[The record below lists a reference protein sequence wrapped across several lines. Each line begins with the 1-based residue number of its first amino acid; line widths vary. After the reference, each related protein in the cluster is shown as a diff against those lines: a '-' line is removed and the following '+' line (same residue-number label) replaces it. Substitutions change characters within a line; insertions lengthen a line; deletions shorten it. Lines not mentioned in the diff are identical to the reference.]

1 MRALGRWLHFVAM
14 GADSE
19 RFSTVATVERGRSGD
34 TGAATGHEGAP
45 SAPEGPTDFSEAA
58 DAGRRRFVWASVVA
72 TALSAVPLVW
82 IFWNL
87 PQTAQSASGSIHEN
101 NYYEMQARA
110 IFHGHLWVAN
120 GALGIEGFIHAGR
133 QYTYFGL
140 FPSILRMPILL
151 VTSSLDGKLTD
162 PFITMAWLLTGLFA
176 ALLLWRVRVM
186 VRGSAGM
193 GWLETV
199 SYGVVMAT
207 ILAGTVFMLL
217 AAEPDVFEEDLAWSI
232 CLTVGSLFALLG
244 ILERPSWRR
253 VTLAGLLILA
263 ANLDRVTTGWACVGA
278 AVLIAAWFGLGRGGK
293 EHRRW
298 TIPVAAA
305 GLVPLA
311 VGCAVNYAKFG
322 VLFGVSNYDQVFTQ
336 VNAYR
341 RKFLASN
348 HNAEAGLHF
357 IPSALLAYLR
367 PDGIRFTNVFPFITL
382 PAGPPANLGGVL
394 FDRRYRTA
402 SLTASMPLLFLLSCW
417 GVVTAYRPRPVGRV
431 ALTRIPLLAA
441 AIAGAALF
449 VWGYI
454 APRYLADFVPF
465 LVLGSAVAMA
475 DIWRRLDGKRRP
487 RRLRWASVIG
497 VVGLFTIV
505 ANVGMALTPNEEWD
519 TAEARHYVAV
529 QEAISNVTGHP
540 LDAHVRRGS
549 SLPPWGPADQLFVVG
564 KCDGLYVS
572 NGETFVTV
580 PDQQYHRD
588 TWLEVERGHRFL
600 HTYRV
605 SIHRPAPDS
614 RITQQLL
621 RAGSTTVSVMLT
633 PTAHSDLFHLYV
645 ARTAP
650 GRTIYGFSA
659 FVRPDT
665 SHQVVVVT
673 DPAKH
678 MTTGTIDGH
687 LLMAM
692 PLNGGAPIVDSGS
705 SDSPGPSPA
714 LSVVD
719 ETASSPQPTLCQGL
733 NG

>member
-1 MRALGRWLHFVAM
+1 M
-14 GADSE
+14 GEDNE
-19 RFSTVATVERGRSGD
+19 RLSTVATVDRGPIGD
-34 TGAATGHEGAP
+34 TGVATGQDGVP
-45 SAPEGPTDFSEAA
+45 SAPDGPTDWSEAA
-58 DAGRRRFVWASVVA
+58 ASGRRRFVWASVVA
-72 TALSAVPLVW
+72 TALSALPLVW

-87 PQTAQSASGSIHEN
+87 PQTAGAASGPIHEN

-140 FPSILRMPILL
+140 FPSLLRMPILL

-162 PFITMAWLLTGLFA
+162 PFIMLAWLLTGLFA
-176 ALLLWRVRVM
+176 SLLVWRVRVLA
-186 VRGSAGM
+186 RGSAGM

-199 SYGVVMAT
+199 SYGVLMAT

-244 ILERPSWRR
+244 VLERPSWRR

-278 AVLIAAWFGLGRGGK
+278 AVLIAVWFGLGRGGR

-298 TIPVAAA
+298 AVPVAAT
-305 GLVPLA
+305 GLVPLV

-322 VLFGVSNYDQVFTQ
+322 VLFGVSNFDQVFTQ

-341 RKFLASN
+341 RTFLASN
-348 HNAEAGLHF
+348 HNSEAGIHF
-357 IPSALLAYLR
+357 IPSTLLAYLR
-367 PDGIRFTNVFPFITL
+367 PDGIRFTSVFPFITL
-382 PAGPPANLGGVL
+382 PAGPPPALGGVL

-465 LVLGSAVAMA
+465 LVLASAVAMA
-475 DIWRRLDGKRRP
+475 DIWRRLDGGRRP
-487 RRLRWASVIG
+487 VRLMTAVVIA
-497 VVGLFTIV
+497 VVGVFTIT

-519 TAEARHYVAV
+519 TAEVLHYVAV
-529 QEAISNVTGHP
+529 QKAISDVTGHP
-540 LDAHVRRGS
+540 LDAHVQRGS
-549 SLPPWGPADQLFVVG
+549 SAASVGPGRSALHRGEVRRPLRLQRRELRHRSGPAVPPQHLDGGGAGPPVPAHLSHLHTPTDSRHHGLPAARPGREQHGVGDPQAELCTPICSTSTWPGPAPGVWSTAFPPWCGRALPIRW
-564 KCDGLYVS
+564 S
-572 NGETFVTV
+572 WS
-580 PDQQYHRD
+580 P
-588 TWLEVERGHRFL
+588 
-600 HTYRV
+600 
-605 SIHRPAPDS
+605 IRP
-614 RITQQLL
+614 
-621 RAGSTTVSVMLT
+621 ST
-633 PTAHSDLFHLYV
+633 
-645 ARTAP
+645 
-650 GRTIYGFSA
+650 
-659 FVRPDT
+659 
-665 SHQVVVVT
+665 
-673 DPAKH
+673 
-678 MTTGTIDGH
+678 
-687 LLMAM
+687 
-692 PLNGGAPIVDSGS
+692 
-705 SDSPGPSPA
+705 
-714 LSVVD
+714 
-719 ETASSPQPTLCQGL
+719 
-733 NG
+733 

>member
-1 MRALGRWLHFVAM
+1 M
-14 GADSE
+14 GDDNE
-19 RFSTVATVERGRSGD
+19 RLSTVATVDRGPIGD
-34 TGAATGHEGAP
+34 TGAATAQDGAS
-45 SAPEGPTDFSEAA
+45 SAPDGQIDWSEAVA
-58 DAGRRRFVWASVVA
+58 SGRRRFVWGSVVA
-72 TALSAVPLVW
+72 TALSALPLIW

-87 PQTAQSASGSIHEN
+87 PQTAAAASGPVHEN

-110 IFHGHLWVAN
+110 MFHGHLWVAN
-120 GALGIEGFIHAGR
+120 GSLGIEGFIHAGR

-162 PFITMAWLLTGLFA
+162 PFITLAWLLTGLFA
-176 ALLLWRVRVM
+176 SLLIWRVRVL
-186 VRGSAGM
+186 VRGPAAM

-199 SYGVVMAT
+199 SYGVLMAT
-207 ILAGTVFMLL
+207 IMAGTVFMLL

-244 ILERPSWRR
+244 VLERPSWRR

-278 AVLIAAWFGLGRGGK
+278 SVLMAVWFGLGWGGR
-293 EHRRW
+293 ENRRW
-298 TIPVAAA
+298 ALPVAAA
-305 GLVPLA
+305 GLVPLV

-322 VLFGVSNYDQVFTQ
+322 VPFGVSNFDQVFTQ

-348 HNAEAGLHF
+348 HNSEAGVHF
-357 IPSALLAYLR
+357 IPSTMLAYLR
-367 PDGIRFTNVFPFITL
+367 PDGIRFTSVFPFITL
-382 PAGPPANLGGVL
+382 PASPPAALGGVL

-417 GVVTAYRPRPVGRV
+417 GVVTAYRSRAAGRV

-465 LVLGSAVAMA
+465 LVLASAVAMA
-475 DIWRRLDGKRRP
+475 DIWRRLDGRRRP
-487 RRLRWASVIG
+487 VRLTTSVVIG
-497 VVGLFTIV
+497 VLGVFTIA

-519 TAEARHYVAV
+519 TAEVRHYVAV
-529 QEAISNVTGHP
+529 QKAISNVTGHP
-540 LDAHVRRGS
+540 IDAHVQRGS
-549 SLPPWGPADQLFVVG
+549 SLPPWGPADQLFIVG
-564 KCDGLYVS
+564 KCDALYVS
-572 NGETFVTV
+572 NGESFVTV
-580 PDQQYHRD
+580 PDQQYHRN
-588 TWLEVERGHRFL
+588 TWMVVERGHRFQ
-600 HTYRV
+600 HSYRI
-605 SIHRPAPDS
+605 SIQRPTPGTIAAPS
-614 RITQQLL
+614 QQLV
-621 RAGSTTVSVMLT
+621 RAGNNTVSVILT
-633 PTAHSDLFHLYV
+633 PSANADLFHLYV
-645 ARTAP
+645 ARSGP
-650 GRTIYGFSA
+650 GRMIYGFPA
-659 FVRPDT
+659 LVRPGT

-678 MTTGTIDGH
+678 LTTGAVDGQ
-687 LLMAM
+687 LLMSTS
-692 PLNGGAPIVDSGS
+692 LNGGAPVVDYGS
-705 SDSPGPSPA
+705 SRSPGPSPA

-719 ETASSPQPTLCQGL
+719 ETVSSPQPTLCQSLAG
-733 NG
+733 

>member
-1 MRALGRWLHFVAM
+1 M
-14 GADSE
+14 GEDTE
-19 RFSTVATVERGRSGD
+19 RLSTVATVDREPIGDADATEGYSGLHQPPPGDPTERSEA
-34 TGAATGHEGAP
+34 AATGL
-45 SAPEGPTDFSEAA
+45 
-58 DAGRRRFVWASVVA
+58 RRFVWASVVA
-72 TALSAVPLVW
+72 TGLSAVPLIW

-87 PQTAQSASGSIHEN
+87 PQTAQAASGPIHEN

-110 IFHGHLWVAN
+110 MFHGHLWIPN

-140 FPSILRMPILL
+140 FPSILRMPILI

-162 PFITMAWLLTGLFA
+162 PFITLAWLLTSLFA
-176 ALLLWRVRVM
+176 ALLIWRVRVM
-186 VRGSAGM
+186 ARGSIGM

-199 SYGVVMAT
+199 SYGVLMAT
-207 ILAGTVFMLL
+207 VLAGTVFMLL

-244 ILERPSWRR
+244 ILERPSRRR
-253 VTLAGLLILA
+253 VVLAGLLILA

-278 AVLIAAWFGLGRGGK
+278 AVLIAAWFALGRGG
-293 EHRRW
+293 EENRRW
-298 TIPVAAA
+298 AVPVAAV

-322 VLFGVSNYDQVFTQ
+322 VFFGVSNFDQVFTQ

-341 RKFLASN
+341 RRFLASN
-348 HNAEAGLHF
+348 HNAEYGVHF
-357 IPSALLAYLR
+357 IPSTLLAYLR
-367 PDGIRFTNVFPFITL
+367 PDGIRFTDVFPFITL
-382 PAGPPANLGGVL
+382 PSGPPTALSGIL

-417 GVVTAYRPRPVGRV
+417 GVVASYRRRPIGQM
-431 ALTRIPLLAA
+431 ALARIPLFAA
-441 AIAGAALF
+441 AIAAAALF

-465 LVLGSAVAMA
+465 LVLASAVAMA
-475 DIWRRLDGKRRP
+475 DIWQRLQGRTRP
-487 RRLRWASVIG
+487 ARLTSATFIWI
-497 VVGLFTIV
+497 VGFFTIA

-540 LDAHVRRGS
+540 LESHVERGS

-564 KCDGLYVS
+564 NCNGLYVS

-580 PDQQYHRD
+580 PDQQYHRN
-588 TWLEVERGHRFL
+588 TWMVVERGHQFL
-600 HTYRV
+600 HTYRISIRRPTPGATV
-605 SIHRPAPDS
+605 SVS
-614 RITQQLL
+614 LL
-621 RAGSTTVSVMLT
+621 RAGTTTVSVMLT
-633 PTAHSDLFHLYV
+633 PTAHADQFNLYV

-650 GRTIYGFSA
+650 GRTIYGYPA
-659 FVRPDT
+659 LVRPGT

-678 MTTGTIDGH
+678 VTSGAVDGQA
-687 LLMAM
+687 LMSAS
-692 PLNGGAPIVDSGS
+692 LNGGEPIVDSGS
-705 SDSPGPSPA
+705 SNSPGPSRA

-719 ETASSPQPTLCQGL
+719 ETASSPRPTLCQELG
-733 NG
+733 G

>member
-1 MRALGRWLHFVAM
+1 MGVA
-14 GADSE
+14 DTE
-19 RFSTVATVERGRSGD
+19 RPSSVATVDRELSGG
-34 TGAATGHEGAP
+34 TGAATGRDGVP
-45 SAPEGPTDFSEAA
+45 SAPAGPSEWSEAA
-58 DAGRRRFVWASVVA
+58 ATGRRRFVWASLVA
-72 TALSAVPLVW
+72 TVLSAVPLVW

-87 PQTAQSASGSIHEN
+87 PQTAQAASGPIHEN

-110 IFHGHLWVAN
+110 IFHGHLWVTN

-162 PFITMAWLLTGLFA
+162 PFIMIAWLMTAVFA
-176 ALLLWRVRVM
+176 ALLLWRVRVL
-186 VRGSAGM
+186 VRGSIGM

-244 ILERPSWRR
+244 VLERPTWRR
-253 VTLAGLLILA
+253 VILAGLLILA

-278 AVLIAAWFGLGRGGK
+278 AVLIAVWFWSGRAGS

-298 TIPVAAA
+298 ALPVAAV

-322 VLFGVSNYDQVFTQ
+322 VFFGVSNYDQVFTQ

-357 IPSALLAYLR
+357 IPSTLLAYLR
-367 PDGIRFTNVFPFITL
+367 PDGIRFTDVFPFITL
-382 PAGPPANLGGVL
+382 PGGPPVNLGGVL

-402 SLTASMPLLFLLSCW
+402 SLTASMPLLFLLSLW
-417 GVVTAYRPRPVGRV
+417 GAVTAYRPRPIGRV
-431 ALTRIPLLAA
+431 ALTRIPMLAA

-475 DIWRRLDGKRRP
+475 DIWRRLDGRR
-487 RRLRWASVIG
+487 RQLRLRAALVIG
-497 VVGLFTIV
+497 VVGLFTIA

-519 TAEARHYVAV
+519 QAEARHYVAV
-529 QEAISNVTGHP
+529 QAAISDLTGHP
-540 LDAHVRRGS
+540 LNAHVQRGG
-549 SLPPWGPADQLFVVG
+549 SLPPWGPADQLFEVG

-580 PDQQYHRD
+580 PDQQYHRN
-588 TWLEVERGHRFL
+588 TWMVVERGHRFQ
-600 HTYRV
+600 HTYRITIHQPV
-605 SIHRPAPDS
+605 SSATVS
-614 RITQQLL
+614 RQLL
-621 RAGSTTVSVMLT
+621 RAGSTTVSLILT
-633 PTAHSDLFHLYV
+633 PTAHAGLFHLYV

-650 GRTIYGFSA
+650 GRTVYGFSA
-659 FVRPDT
+659 FVRPGT

-678 MTTGTIDGH
+678 QTTGTIDGH

-692 PLNGGAPIVDSGS
+692 PLGGGEPIVDSGS
-705 SDSPGPSPA
+705 SHVGSPSA

-733 NG
+733 TG